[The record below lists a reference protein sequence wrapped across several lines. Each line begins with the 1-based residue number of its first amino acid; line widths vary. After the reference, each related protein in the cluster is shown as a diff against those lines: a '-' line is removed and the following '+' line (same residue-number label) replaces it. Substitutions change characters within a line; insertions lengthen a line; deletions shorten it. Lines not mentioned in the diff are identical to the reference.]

1 MLVRLRCFRWGHLN
15 RPGRHCSHLD
25 TSAVKLRERRKTRR
39 RQRTQKLRRRRTMHR
54 PFRVWT
60 TPRRSRLPD
69 NCCCSPNTMCQ
80 SIELHS
86 YGCRRRQ
93 AKKHRQSGPTD
104 AQAQKDRLVFQV
116 HRQAAQLSQCPS
128 ILLSC
133 LPDPLDP
140 SSPDLCESAPGQ
152 AARLN
157 SASCCIDSS
166 SFAFAAFAH
175 PCHRGNVI
183 WPPST

>member
-1 MLVRLRCFRWGHLN
+1 MN
-15 RPGRHCSHLD
+15 PPSKAAA
-25 TSAVKLRERRKTRR
+25 SRR
-39 RQRTQKLRRRRTMHR
+39 R
-54 PFRVWT
+54 
-60 TPRRSRLPD
+60 
-69 NCCCSPNTMCQ
+69 
-80 SIELHS
+80 
-86 YGCRRRQ
+86 
-93 AKKHRQSGPTD
+93 
-104 AQAQKDRLVFQV
+104 
-116 HRQAAQLSQCPS
+116 
-128 ILLSC
+128 ILLDLGWPTSERVGQQLGFEVEPGEAAVALRAARRLLGVWSNVSC